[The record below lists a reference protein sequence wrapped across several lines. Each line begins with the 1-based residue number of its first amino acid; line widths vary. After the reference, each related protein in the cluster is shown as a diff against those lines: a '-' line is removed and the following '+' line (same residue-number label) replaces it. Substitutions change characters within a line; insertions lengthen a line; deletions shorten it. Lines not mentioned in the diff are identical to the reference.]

1 VVPARAAGRRG
12 GAGAK
17 LHGVRQE
24 EARAVAAAPR
34 HRAVATAGFVL
45 LALNLRMA
53 ITSVPPIL
61 PDLGLSSAG
70 ESLLTTLP
78 VLLFGGAAA
87 AGPALRARLGEERGL
102 FAALALTVAGILA
115 RGLWLDAALFPATI
129 VACAGIAVLNV
140 LLPSFVR
147 GRFAERVGPMTA
159 AYTTAL
165 TAGATLAAGLT
176 VPIRSAAGG
185 SNAVALGIW
194 AAPAAVA
201 LLAWVPQLRSP
212 ERHIPGP
219 RGERRAVSLWRSPLA
234 WQVTLFMGL
243 QSLAYYAPLS
253 WLPTIYREQGLSAA
267 TAGALLSVFNAV
279 GIAANLATPV
289 IAHRMRDQRAAITG
303 AVALT
308 AVGVV
313 GLLVAPA
320 DLALLW
326 AVVLGLGQGAA
337 LSLALLLI
345 VMRAPDHD
353 TSARL
358 SSMAQ
363 GIGYLLAAAGP
374 LGMGLLHG
382 LTGGWTVPL
391 LGLLVLCAFEL
402 AAGLGA
408 GRARVVAGAP
418 A

>member
-1 VVPARAAGRRG
+1 
-12 GAGAK
+12 
-17 LHGVRQE
+17 VRQE
-24 EARAVAAAPR
+24 DARAITAAPR
-34 HRAVATAGFVL
+34 HLAVATAGFVL
-45 LALNLRMA
+45 LALNLRVA

-102 FAALALTVAGILA
+102 FAALALMLAGIVA
-115 RGLWLDAALFPATI
+115 RGLWPDAALFPATI
-129 VACAGIAVLNV
+129 LACAGIAVLNV
-140 LLPSFVR
+140 LMPSFVR
-147 GRFAERVGPMTA
+147 GRFPGRVGPMTA
-159 AYTTAL
+159 VYTTAL

-176 VPIRSAAGG
+176 VPIRDAAGG
-185 SNAVALGIW
+185 SNGVALGVW
-194 AAPAAVA
+194 AVPAAVA

-212 ERHIPGP
+212 ERHVPGP
-219 RGERRAVSLWRSPLA
+219 RGGPRALSLWRSPLA

-289 IAHRMRDQRAAITG
+289 IAHRMRDQRAAIAGT
-303 AVALT
+303 VSLT
-308 AVGVV
+308 VLGIV

-320 DLALLW
+320 GLALLW

-363 GIGYLLAAAGP
+363 GVGYLLAAAGP
-374 LGMGLLHG
+374 LGMGLLHA
-382 LTGGWTVPL
+382 LTGGWTAPL
-391 LGLLVLCAFEL
+391 LGLLVLCALEL

-408 GRARVVAGAP
+408 GRARVVEGA
-418 A
+418 AA

>member
-1 VVPARAAGRRG
+1 
-12 GAGAK
+12 
-17 LHGVRQE
+17 
-24 EARAVAAAPR
+24 
-34 HRAVATAGFVL
+34 VATAGFVL
-45 LALNLRMA
+45 LALNLRTA

-102 FAALALTVAGILA
+102 FAALALTAAGIVA
-115 RGLWLDAALFPATI
+115 RGLWTDAALFPATI
-129 VACAGIAVLNV
+129 AACAGIAVLNV

-147 GRFAERVGPMTA
+147 GRFPARVGPMTA
-159 AYTTAL
+159 TYTTAL

-176 VPIRSAAGG
+176 VPIRDAAGG
-185 SNAVALGIW
+185 SNGVALGIW
-194 AAPAAVA
+194 AVPAAVA
-201 LLAWVPQLRSP
+201 LLAWIPQLRSP
-212 ERHIPGP
+212 DRHVPGP
-219 RGERRAVSLWRSPLA
+219 RGGPAPLSLWRSPLA
-234 WQVTLFMGL
+234 WQVTVFMGL

-253 WLPTIYREQGLSAA
+253 WLPTIYREQGLSPA

-289 IAHRMRDQRAAITG
+289 IAHRMRDQRAAIAGT
-303 AVALT
+303 VSLT
-308 AVGVV
+308 VLGIT

-320 DLALLW
+320 GLALLW

-337 LSLALLLI
+337 LSLALLLMI
-345 VMRAPDHD
+345 LRAPDHD
-353 TSARL
+353 TAARL

-363 GIGYLLAAAGP
+363 GVGYLLAAAGP
-374 LGMGLLHG
+374 LGMGLLHA

-391 LGLLVLCAFEL
+391 LAMLVLSACEL

-408 GRARVVAGAP
+408 GRAQVVGGAP

>member
-1 VVPARAAGRRG
+1 
-12 GAGAK
+12 
-17 LHGVRQE
+17 VRQE
-24 EARAVAAAPR
+24 EARVAAAAPAAPR
-34 HRAVATAGFVL
+34 QAVVATAGFVL
-45 LALNLRMA
+45 LALNLRTA

-61 PDLGLSSAG
+61 PDLALSSAG

-102 FAALALTVAGILA
+102 FAALALTVAGIVA
-115 RGLWLDAALFPATI
+115 RGLWPDAALFPATI
-129 VACAGIAVLNV
+129 AACAGIAVLNV

-147 GRFAERVGPMTA
+147 GRFAGRVGPMTA
-159 AYTTAL
+159 VYTTAL

-176 VPIRSAAGG
+176 VPIRDAAGG
-185 SNAVALGIW
+185 SNGVALGIW
-194 AAPAAVA
+194 AVPAAVA
-201 LLAWVPQLRSP
+201 LLAWIPQLRSP
-212 ERHIPGP
+212 DRHVPGP
-219 RGERRAVSLWRSPLA
+219 RGGPAPRSLWRSPLA

-253 WLPTIYREQGLSAA
+253 WLPTIYREQGLSPA

-279 GIAANLATPV
+279 GIAGNLVTPV
-289 IAHRMRDQRAAITG
+289 IAHRMRDQRWAIAGT
-303 AVALT
+303 VSLT
-308 AVGVV
+308 VLGIT

-337 LSLALLLI
+337 LSLALLLMI
-345 VMRAPDHD
+345 LRAPDHD
-353 TSARL
+353 TAARL

-363 GIGYLLAAAGP
+363 GVGYLVAAAGP
-374 LGMGLLHG
+374 LGMGLLHA

-391 LGLLVLCAFEL
+391 LGMLALCAFEL

-408 GRARVVAGAP
+408 GRARVVGGVP